1 MEEPS
6 PDPSGTCR
14 TPRALWPAQDRHL
27 QSTTP
32 PRLPDGRR
40 LIRVFPEWGT
50 ELPLWESFT
59 DHYLVERDMF
69 PISDALLDALA
80 EWNAHWQNRPE
91 DAPLADEEQWL
102 ATGRSL
108 VRQLRTEL
116 HGIAEIRAEFDC

>member
-1 MEEPS
+1 MEKPS
-6 PDPSGTCR
+6 PDRSGMCP
-14 TPRALWPAQDRHL
+14 TPRALRPGQDQHL
-27 QSTTP
+27 RSTTP
-32 PRLPDGRR
+32 PRLADGRR

-59 DHYLVERDMF
+59 DHYLVERGMF

-80 EWNAHWQNRPE
+80 EWNAQWQNRPE
-91 DAPLADEEQWL
+91 DARLAHEEHWL

-116 HGIAEIRAEFDC
+116 HGIAEIRAEFDR